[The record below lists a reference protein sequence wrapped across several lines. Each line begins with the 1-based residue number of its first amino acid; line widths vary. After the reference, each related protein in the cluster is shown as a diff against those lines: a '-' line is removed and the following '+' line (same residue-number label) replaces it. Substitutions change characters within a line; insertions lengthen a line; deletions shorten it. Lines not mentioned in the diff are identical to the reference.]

1 MKKTL
6 IIGPT
11 YVDIYSK
18 VKQLPKGNEDIDI
31 LSTTQRVSGSG
42 YENAKVFQSL
52 GLDYDLISPVG
63 EGVYGEAV
71 KQQFIKDDIPLIQ
84 IDGMINGC
92 TYTLS
97 DQKGETSR
105 FIMPGAEYEFDRSFT
120 DELYSE
126 DIDSVCLYADMLCGQ
141 MTSIQ
146 ELLEVLEEIDRPLYF
161 IPNGRSQDVLED
173 AMDVITSFHPTMILS
188 DTEAYYFTGEY
199 SGELRDTAKHLYE
212 KTNGTVM
219 IIKQGEGVFVY
230 DDGDS
235 YIAPSKNEIDS
246 DLLIS
251 LLLCAKQCGVDTK
264 NALMF
269 AVGFS
274 NGELHPEQIKDR
286 LKQLIMVK

>member
-11 YVDIYSK
+11 FVDISSK

-31 LSTTQRVSGSG
+31 LSTSQTVSGNG
-42 YENAKVFQSL
+42 YECVKVFESL

-63 EGVYGEAV
+63 EGVYGDVV
-71 KQQFIKDDIPLIQ
+71 KQLAIQDNIPLIA
-84 IDGMINGC
+84 IDGMMNGC
-92 TYTLS
+92 TYTLT
-97 DQKGETSR
+97 DMNGETSR

-120 DELYSE
+120 DDLYSD
-126 DIDSVCLYADMLCGQ
+126 DIDSICLYGDMLTGQ

-146 ELLEVLEEIDRPLYF
+146 ELLEVLEEIDKPLYF
-161 IPNGRSQDVLED
+161 IPNGRSQDIIED
-173 AMDVITSFHPTMILS
+173 ALDVIYSFHPTVILN
-188 DTEAYYFTGEY
+188 DTEAYYLAEEY

-212 KTNGTVM
+212 KIQGTIM
-219 IIKQGEGVFVY
+219 IVKQGEGVFVY
-230 DDGDS
+230 EDEDS
-235 YIAPSKNEIDS
+235 YLAPNDQNMNMNQMIA
-246 DLLIS
+246 

-269 AVGFS
+269 ASGFS
-274 NGELHPEQIKDR
+274 SDELYVEAIKDR